1 MIDWNL
7 ASFYYLGMEST
18 ARKGTVCY
26 FSPEQLMRTM
36 HVTPA
41 IDVWAFAI
49 VMFTFFT
56 DAKPFAYNCKD
67 DNLKAI
73 ATLVGVEKII

>member
-1 MIDWNL
+1 
-7 ASFYYLGMEST
+7 
-18 ARKGTVCY
+18 
-26 FSPEQLMRTM
+26 MRTM

-56 DAKPFAYNCKD
+56 DAKPFSYNCKD